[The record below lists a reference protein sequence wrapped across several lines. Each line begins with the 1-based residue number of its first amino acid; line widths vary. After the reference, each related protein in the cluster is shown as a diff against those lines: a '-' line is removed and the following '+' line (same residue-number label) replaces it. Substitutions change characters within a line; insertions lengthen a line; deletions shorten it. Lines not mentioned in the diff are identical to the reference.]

1 MPRAAIASLTMYL
14 AQNGAERG
22 AAVAHARERS
32 PARALELD
40 VTAHPISVVHLAKQH
55 RTAVAKLRHPVAELM
70 PGIGHREGF
79 GPFRQPVARQ
89 HLHTVLAPASW
100 AEQP

>member
-1 MPRAAIASLTMYL
+1 MNPLLSQMLGESASVEIQARTVWIFTLLRQNAEGGPRLADDVL

-22 AAVAHARERS
+22 ATVAHARERG

-55 RTAVAKLRHPVAELM
+55 RTAVAKLRQL
-70 PGIGHREGF
+70 
-79 GPFRQPVARQ
+79 
-89 HLHTVLAPASW
+89 TAPAH
-100 AEQP
+100 AP